1 MGHSISTFF
10 SNIFSKTSYNLV
22 LCGLDGSGKT
32 TILYKMKLGET
43 VYTMPTIGN
52 QNYSIILFIF
62 HII

>member
-52 QNYSIILFIF
+52 
-62 HII
+62 